1 MDENNTYINKSEKE
15 ALEIMENVSDI
26 TSDQLQALRENEE
39 CFQTCSDIAE
49 AVIGMQMEKNALSI
63 NTQQALADFHRK
75 HLDRRNKKLYILWT
89 SVAGVA
95 ATIIIIL
102 VLRMMSFSPESD
114 IESN

>member
-75 HLDRRNKKLYILWT
+75 FDTQI
-89 SVAGVA
+89 G
-95 ATIIIIL
+95 IC
-102 VLRMMSFSPESD
+102 
-114 IESN
+114 

>member
-49 AVIGMQMEKNALSI
+49 AVIGMQM
-63 NTQQALADFHRK
+63 
-75 HLDRRNKKLYILWT
+75 
-89 SVAGVA
+89 
-95 ATIIIIL
+95 
-102 VLRMMSFSPESD
+102 
-114 IESN
+114 

>member
-49 AVIGMQMEKNALSI
+49 AVIGKW
-63 NTQQALADFHRK
+63 
-75 HLDRRNKKLYILWT
+75 KKMHFLLIHSRL
-89 SVAGVA
+89 
-95 ATIIIIL
+95 
-102 VLRMMSFSPESD
+102 
-114 IESN
+114 